1 MATKKDLVEAQG
13 FSRRRLLSAFSGG
26 APGGKEL
33 EPAKPLRA
41 VIAGVTLSAMVLL
54 GGLFFGLITPGLPQ
68 GWENNRL
75 IVAKDSGARYLS
87 VDGTLHPVINTVSAR
102 LLIPAKEFR
111 VLTVDQSALNK
122 IPVGSTIGI
131 PGGPDVLPAR
141 KSLEADAWTARVV
154 GQGTELTIGG
164 RAVKAAKDTE
174 GIVVSRDQDL
184 FVIAGGTRYPVDAA
198 QTTSVLRAVGLDTQT
213 PVPVTGD
220 WLNLFAAGDAL
231 APLNVEGAGTTVA
244 GINLPAGSVI
254 RQVGASAEDRYLLL
268 GNGTL
273 APLSPLAYRLALLG
287 NAAAYGEE
295 VQRPPADLAELPTA
309 KNAGGRVWPAQVLT
323 PLAGIEQ
330 GTVQAT
336 LAANR
341 DERKTVLAQP
351 GPAAS
356 ARDADRVESSVDV
369 ARGGGALVRGGRA
382 GTITVI
388 DSTGI
393 AYAVPG
399 ATNEIITQLGY
410 EKNDVTVVP
419 APWLRMIPSG
429 PELSAQAAATTPVSG
444 G

>member
-41 VIAGVTLSAMVLL
+41 VIAGITLSAMVIL
-54 GGLFFGLITPGLPQ
+54 GGLFFGLVRPGLPQ

-102 LLIPAKEFR
+102 LLIPAKEFS
-111 VLTVDQSALNK
+111 VLTVDQGALNK

-131 PGGPDVLPAR
+131 PGGPDVLPSR
-141 KSLEADAWTARVV
+141 KSLEVDAWTARVV
-154 GQGTELTIGG
+154 GQGTELTIGD
-164 RAVKAAKDTE
+164 RTAKPAKETE

-184 FVIAGGTRYPVDAA
+184 FVIAGGTRYPVDPA
-198 QTTSVLRAVGLDTQT
+198 QSTSVLRAVGLDTQT
-213 PVPVTGD
+213 PLPVTGD
-220 WLNLFAAGDAL
+220 WLNLFAAGDPL
-231 APLNVEGAGTTVA
+231 APLNVEGAGTLVP

-254 RQVGASAEDRYLLL
+254 RQMGAASDDRYLLL
-268 GNGTL
+268 DNGTL
-273 APLSPLAYRLALLG
+273 APLTPIAYRLALLG

-295 VQRPPADLAELPTA
+295 VQRPPADLAGLPTA
-309 KNAGGRVWPAQVLT
+309 KNAGGQVWPSRVLT

-336 LAANR
+336 FLASR
-341 DERKTVLAQP
+341 DGRSTVLAQP
-351 GPAAS
+351 GPAPS
-356 ARDADRVESSVDV
+356 ARDADRVESSVSV
-369 ARGGGALVRGGRA
+369 ARGSGALVRGGRA
-382 GTITVI
+382 GTVTVV

-399 ATNEIITQLGY
+399 ATSDIIAQLGY
-410 EKNDVTVVP
+410 EDKDVTTIP